1 MAWIKVPAAH
11 RPAFE
16 AALPR
21 DPRVKTMQMFGGI
34 AASVNGNMFG
44 GLFGLSAIVRLSG
57 EDHAEALALEGASRF
72 DPMGNGR
79 VSESTVMLPEAV
91 FHDEE
96 QLSHWLRRAF
106 DGAAKLPP
114 KVKHGKRGAKAAKPT
129 AGRKPAAAKRT
140 TNAPAKR
147 PAKAKHRARRRP
159 DARSPA
165 SAKMTRR

>member
-1 MAWIKVPAAH
+1 VVERAVAWIKVPAEH

-21 DPRVKTMQMFGGI
+21 DPRVQTMQMFGGI

-44 GLFGLSAIVRLSG
+44 GLFGLSAIVRLY
-57 EDHAEALALEGASRF
+57 DDDRAEALALEGASRF

-79 VSESTVMLPEAV
+79 VSKDTIMLPEDV

-96 QLSHWLRRAF
+96 QLRHWLQRAL

-114 KVKHGKRGAKAAKPT
+114 KAKKAKVALAKKAAAPNKVGKPAQVKKAAGSKRGANNAANKPPKQAT
-129 AGRKPAAAKRT
+129 KSP
-140 TNAPAKR
+140 
-147 PAKAKHRARRRP
+147 RR
-159 DARSPA
+159 
-165 SAKMTRR
+165 

>member
-11 RPAFE
+11 RPVFE

-21 DPRVKTMQMFGGI
+21 DRRVQTMQMFGGI

-44 GLFGLSAIVRLSG
+44 GLFGLSAIVRLYG
-57 EDHAEALALEGASRF
+57 DDHAAALALEGASRF

-79 VSESTVMLPEAV
+79 VSKDTIMLPEDV

-96 QLSHWLRRAF
+96 QLRHWLQRAL

-114 KVKHGKRGAKAAKPT
+114 KKKKAPAAKRAAKPPPKKAAK
-129 AGRKPAAAKRT
+129 
-140 TNAPAKR
+140 
-147 PAKAKHRARRRP
+147 ARRR
-159 DARSPA
+159 
-165 SAKMTRR
+165 

>member
-1 MAWIKVPAAH
+1 MVWIKVPAEH

-44 GLFGLSAIVRLSG
+44 GLFGLSAIVRLYG
-57 EDHAEALALEGASRF
+57 DDHAEALALEGASRF

-79 VSESTVMLPEAV
+79 VSKDTIMLPEDV
-91 FHDEE
+91 FHDDE
-96 QLSHWLRRAF
+96 QLRHWLQRAL

-114 KVKHGKRGAKAAKPT
+114 KAKNNGKAA
-129 AGRKPAAAKRT
+129 AANKPAAPAKKAAAPKRT
-140 TNAPAKR
+140 AQRATSKPPKKRAK
-147 PAKAKHRARRRP
+147 PRRR
-159 DARSPA
+159 
-165 SAKMTRR
+165 